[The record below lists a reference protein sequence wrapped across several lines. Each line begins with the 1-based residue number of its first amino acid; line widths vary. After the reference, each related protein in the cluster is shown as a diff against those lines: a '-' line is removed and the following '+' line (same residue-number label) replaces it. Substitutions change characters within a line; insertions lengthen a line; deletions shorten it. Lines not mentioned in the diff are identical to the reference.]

1 MSAENNAIRASFLV
15 ELRTPE
21 ARFAVFDFVVI
32 MSSLLQFL
40 CPQALRI
47 HTFCAVNAQTWLND
61 YGYCTI

>member
-1 MSAENNAIRASFLV
+1 MP
-15 ELRTPE
+15 PE